1 MWKDLNAT
9 SPHCLGR
16 ATARSMIRSPEIAR
30 PAEKNLALIAQVQQ
44 GALASRGYKLSV
56 DAGREGDALPAGA
69 PADCSTDFVGI
80 SWTEWLC

>member
-44 GALASRGYKLSV
+44 GALASRGL
-56 DAGREGDALPAGA
+56 
-69 PADCSTDFVGI
+69 
-80 SWTEWLC
+80 